1 MPRPHG
7 RKELNMEH
15 QSFLDLGVSTVV
27 AEVLARKGMPTPF
40 PIQELVIPDGI
51 AGNDVLAK
59 SRTGSGKT
67 LAFALPIIERLDPD
81 APRPAALILVPTR
94 ELAVQVA
101 EDMADVAAVKKLYT
115 AAAYGGVTIS
125 TQAKSV
131 NRAQILIATPG
142 RLDDLVNRRMVRLD
156 KVRIL
161 VLDEADRMLDMG
173 FLPQVARI
181 VKHVPRERQT
191 MFFSATLDGD
201 VARIANSYTRDPQRH
216 EVRSETMLVDEAQ
229 HRFIS
234 VDSGNKV
241 DALVKLLQED
251 RGLALVFV
259 RTKRGADRLT
269 QKLKA
274 RGLRAEAMHGDMGQ
288 PQRQRAL
295 SRFEAGKIDTLVA
308 TDVAA
313 RGLDL
318 DRITHVV
325 NFDPPEDHKDY
336 VHRVG
341 RTARAGRTG
350 HGVTFVQPEQ
360 EGDMSRIASRLRLQD
375 EFKESGMHVAAPQ
388 VVYSSN
394 RGRKSLLYK
403 PRRRRVL

>member
-1 MPRPHG
+1 
-7 RKELNMEH
+7 
-15 QSFLDLGVSTVV
+15 
-27 AEVLARKGMPTPF
+27 
-40 PIQELVIPDGI
+40 
-51 AGNDVLAK
+51 
-59 SRTGSGKT
+59 
-67 LAFALPIIERLDPD
+67 
-81 APRPAALILVPTR
+81 
-94 ELAVQVA
+94 
-101 EDMADVAAVKKLYT
+101 
-115 AAAYGGVTIS
+115 
-125 TQAKSV
+125 
-131 NRAQILIATPG
+131 
-142 RLDDLVNRRMVRLD
+142 
-156 KVRIL
+156 
-161 VLDEADRMLDMG
+161 MLDMG

-181 VKHVPRERQT
+181 VKHVPKDRQT

-216 EVRSETMLVDEAQ
+216 EVHSDTMLVDEAQ

-288 PQRQRAL
+288 PQRERAL

-375 EFKESGMHVAAPQ
+375 EFKESGMRVAAPQ